1 MFPNTIIP
9 VALDSNVRNSGFARS
24 GLHSNVRFRAW
35 IENSIPISKFRTLGS
50 RVSFSFNLLCV
61 CFLPYSCQYYVV
73 RFMLL
78 PFGQLFN
85 CLFHLLCL
93 RLLWFLFDRMH
104 VRFIFSNAKNMRPK
118 PDSKFSKSG
127 IQILAWA
134 VIYKVSWIVKDTPNL
149 EGQIEFRRFSKVWCL
164 LFDAWCASLDLD
176 ARGWNVEFVHDDVGS
191 MGLDSF
197 LRAPGLDFCRK
208 IVRFGFHGL
217 GSWVWISKLRWLRS
231 DL

>member
-9 VALDSNVRNSGFARS
+9 VALDSNVRNSGFGRS

-104 VRFIFSNAKNMRPK
+104 VRFIFSKRKEYASQTGFQVFKIWNTNFSLGCYLQGELNRKRYAK
-118 PDSKFSKSG
+118 
-127 IQILAWA
+127 
-134 VIYKVSWIVKDTPNL
+134 SWRSN
-149 EGQIEFRRFSKVWCL
+149 
-164 LFDAWCASLDLD
+164 
-176 ARGWNVEFVHDDVGS
+176 
-191 MGLDSF
+191 
-197 LRAPGLDFCRK
+197 
-208 IVRFGFHGL
+208 
-217 GSWVWISKLRWLRS
+217 WISKIF
-231 DL
+231 